1 MTSLMKNENKKK
13 LIELE
18 NIHVDLKSSFETIS
32 VLKGINLK
40 IFKNESVGII
50 GESGAGKSTL
60 IMCIAGLELIS
71 KGKILFN
78 NLPIHNLKEDDL
90 ALYRSKNIGV
100 IFQSFNLLPSMTA
113 LENVNLP
120 IEISGNFKNNNMAM
134 ELLTAVG
141 LKNRIFHYPHQLSG
155 GEQQRVAIARSL
167 ISNPEILIADEPTGN
182 LDSKTSSNVMSL
194 LKSINQK
201 MGTTF
206 LLVTHDSTVAKQCS
220 RILNMDDGEIISD
233 EQSLEEE

>member
-1 MTSLMKNENKKK
+1 MTSKIKNENKKK

-18 NIHVDLKSSFETIS
+18 NIHVDLKSSFETIR

-40 IFKNESVGII
+40 IFKNESIGII

-71 KGKILFN
+71 KGKIFFN

-120 IEISGNFKNNNMAM
+120 IEISGNFKNNTMAI

-182 LDSKTSSNVMSL
+182 LDKKNSEDVIKL
-194 LKSINQK
+194 LFKLKKDFGSTLI
-201 MGTTF
+201 
-206 LLVTHDSTVAKQCS
+206 LVTHDTSVAKLCD
-220 RILNMDDGEIISD
+220 RIIKIDNGLIVK
-233 EQSLEEE
+233 

>member
-1 MTSLMKNENKKK
+1 MTSKLKNENKKK

-18 NIHVDLKSSFETIS
+18 NIHVDLKSAFEKIN

-120 IEISGNFKNNNMAM
+120 IEISGNFKNNKMAM

-182 LDSKTSSNVMSL
+182 LDKKNSEDVIKL
-194 LKSINQK
+194 LFKLKKDFGSTLI
-201 MGTTF
+201 
-206 LLVTHDSTVAKQCS
+206 LVTHDTSVVKLCD
-220 RILNMDDGEIISD
+220 RIIKIDNGFIVK
-233 EQSLEEE
+233 

>member
-1 MTSLMKNENKKK
+1 MAPLMKNENKKK

-18 NIHVDLKSSFETIS
+18 NIHVDLKSSFETIN

-78 NLPIHNLKEDDL
+78 NMPIHNLKEDDL

-182 LDSKTSSNVMSL
+182 LDKKNSEDVIKL
-194 LKSINQK
+194 LFQLKQDFGSTLI
-201 MGTTF
+201 
-206 LLVTHDSTVAKQCS
+206 LVTHDTSVAQLCD
-220 RILNMDDGEIISD
+220 RIIKLDNGLIVK
-233 EQSLEEE
+233 

>member
-18 NIHVDLKSSFETIS
+18 NIHVDLKSSFETIN

-120 IEISGNFKNNNMAM
+120 IEISGNFKNNKMAM

-182 LDSKTSSNVMSL
+182 LDKKNSEDVIKL
-194 LKSINQK
+194 LFQLKKDFGSTLI
-201 MGTTF
+201 
-206 LLVTHDSTVAKQCS
+206 LVTHDTSVAKLCD
-220 RILNMDDGEIISD
+220 RIIKIDNGLIAE
-233 EQSLEEE
+233 

>member
-1 MTSLMKNENKKK
+1 MTSKIKNENKKK
-13 LIELE
+13 LIDLE
-18 NIHVDLKSSFETIS
+18 NIHVDLKNSFETIS

-40 IFKNESVGII
+40 IFKDESVGII

-71 KGKILFN
+71 KGKIFFN

-90 ALYRSKNIGV
+90 ALYRSENIGV

-120 IEISGNFKNNNMAM
+120 IEISGNFKNNKMAM

-141 LKNRIFHYPHQLSG
+141 LQNRIFHYPHQLSG

-182 LDSKTSSNVMSL
+182 LDKKNSEDVIKL
-194 LKSINQK
+194 LFKLKKDFGSTLI
-201 MGTTF
+201 
-206 LLVTHDSTVAKQCS
+206 LVTHDSSVAKLCD
-220 RILNMDDGEIISD
+220 RIIKIDNGLIVK
-233 EQSLEEE
+233 

>member
-1 MTSLMKNENKKK
+1 MISKIKNENKKK

-60 IMCIAGLELIS
+60 IMCIAGLEMIS
-71 KGKILFN
+71 KGKIFFKN
-78 NLPIHNLKEDDL
+78 SPIHNLKEDDL

-120 IEISGNFKNNNMAM
+120 IEISGDFKNNKMAM

-182 LDSKTSSNVMSL
+182 LDKKNSEDVIKL
-194 LKSINQK
+194 LFQLKKDFGSTLI
-201 MGTTF
+201 
-206 LLVTHDSTVAKQCS
+206 LVTHDTSVAKLCD
-220 RILNMDDGEIISD
+220 RIIKIDNGLIVK
-233 EQSLEEE
+233 

>member
-1 MTSLMKNENKKK
+1 MKNENKKK

-18 NIHVDLKSSFETIS
+18 NIHVDLKSAFETIN

-60 IMCIAGLELIS
+60 VMCIAGLELIT
-71 KGKILFN
+71 KGEIFFKN
-78 NLPIHNLKEDDL
+78 SPIHNLNEDNL
-90 ALYRSKNIGV
+90 AIYRSKNIGV
-100 IFQSFNLLPSMTA
+100 IFQAFNLLPSMTA

-120 IEISGNFKNNNMAM
+120 IEIAGSFKNNKMAI

-182 LDSKTSSNVMSL
+182 LDKRNSEDVIKL
-194 LKSINQK
+194 LFKLKKDFGSTLI
-201 MGTTF
+201 
-206 LLVTHDSTVAKQCS
+206 LVTHDTSVAKLCD
-220 RILNMDDGEIISD
+220 RIIKIDNGLIV
-233 EQSLEEE
+233 EQVI

>member
-1 MTSLMKNENKKK
+1 MTSITKNENKKK

-18 NIHVDLKSSFETIS
+18 NIHVELKSSFETVN

-71 KGKILFN
+71 KGKIFFN

-120 IEISGNFKNNNMAM
+120 IEISGNFKNNKMAM

-182 LDSKTSSNVMSL
+182 LDKRNSEDVIKL
-194 LKSINQK
+194 LFQLKKDFGSTLI
-201 MGTTF
+201 
-206 LLVTHDSTVAKQCS
+206 LVTHDTSVAKLCD
-220 RILNMDDGEIISD
+220 RIIKIDNGLIVK
-233 EQSLEEE
+233 

>member
-1 MTSLMKNENKKK
+1 MTPKIKNEKKKK

-18 NIHVDLKSSFETIS
+18 NIHVDLKSSFETIN

-40 IFKNESVGII
+40 IFKNESVGIV

-71 KGKILFN
+71 KGKIFFK
-78 NLPIHNLKEDDL
+78 NLPIHNLNEDDL

-120 IEISGNFKNNNMAM
+120 IEISGNFKNNKMAM

-182 LDSKTSSNVMSL
+182 LDKKNSEDVIKL
-194 LKSINQK
+194 LFKLKKDFGSTLI
-201 MGTTF
+201 
-206 LLVTHDSTVAKQCS
+206 LVTHDTSMAKLCD
-220 RILNMDDGEIISD
+220 RIIKIDNGLIVK
-233 EQSLEEE
+233 

>member
-1 MTSLMKNENKKK
+1 MTSKIKNENKKK

-40 IFKNESVGII
+40 IFKDESVGII

-71 KGKILFN
+71 KGKIFFN

-120 IEISGNFKNNNMAM
+120 IEISGNFKNNKMAI

-141 LKNRIFHYPHQLSG
+141 LKNRMFHYPHQLSG

-182 LDSKTSSNVMSL
+182 LDKKNSEDVIKL
-194 LKSINQK
+194 LFKLKKDFGSTLI
-201 MGTTF
+201 
-206 LLVTHDSTVAKQCS
+206 LVTHDTSVAKLCD
-220 RILNMDDGEIISD
+220 RIIKIDNGLIVK
-233 EQSLEEE
+233 

>member
-1 MTSLMKNENKKK
+1 MTSKIKNENKKK

-18 NIHVDLKSSFETIS
+18 NIHVDLKSSFETIN

-40 IFKNESVGII
+40 IFENESVGII

-71 KGKILFN
+71 KGKIFFN

-120 IEISGNFKNNNMAM
+120 IEISGNFKNNKMAI

-141 LKNRIFHYPHQLSG
+141 LKNRMFHYPHQLSG

-182 LDSKTSSNVMSL
+182 LDKKNSEDVIKL
-194 LKSINQK
+194 LFKLKKDFGSTLI
-201 MGTTF
+201 
-206 LLVTHDSTVAKQCS
+206 LVTHDTSVAKLCD
-220 RILNMDDGEIISD
+220 RIITIDHGLIVK
-233 EQSLEEE
+233 

>member
-1 MTSLMKNENKKK
+1 MTSKIKNENKKK

-18 NIHVDLKSSFETIS
+18 NIHVDLKSSFETIR

-120 IEISGNFKNNNMAM
+120 IEISGNFKNNKMAM

-141 LKNRIFHYPHQLSG
+141 LKNRMFHYPHQLSG

-182 LDSKTSSNVMSL
+182 LDKKNSEDVIKL
-194 LKSINQK
+194 LFKLKKDFGSTLI
-201 MGTTF
+201 
-206 LLVTHDSTVAKQCS
+206 LVTHDTSVAKLCD
-220 RILNMDDGEIISD
+220 RIIKLDNGLIVK
-233 EQSLEEE
+233 